1 MKIQAG
7 VIITLLCVL
16 SVFVGCSRVRRKLLI
31 DYNAVRKSWD
41 KKPAFIRF
49 VKVMCK

>member
-41 KKPAFIRF
+41 KKPVFIWF
-49 VKVMCK
+49 VDVVRE